1 MKKNQIEAIKQL
13 EAALLRVK
21 RAGLVLVGID
31 SNLHVTVADDALE
44 DEIRAMSS
52 CEAVLARANGNH
64 EGTDTVKHY
73 GTYLGSGGA

>member
-31 SNLHVTVADDALE
+31 DGLIASVYDDELKS
-44 DEIRAMSS
+44 EILRRSS
-52 CEAVLARANGNH
+52 CEAILSRANSYH
-64 EGTDTVKHY
+64 EGTDSVKSY
-73 GTYLGSGGA
+73 GAYLDSGGA

>member
-31 SNLHVTVADDALE
+31 DGIVA
-44 DEIRAMSS
+44 
-52 CEAVLARANGNH
+52 
-64 EGTDTVKHY
+64 TVKDDVLKAESRTRSGVEAILDRINSDHPGTTAVNHY
-73 GTYLGSGGA
+73 GAYLDSGGA